1 MCHNKNKVMP
11 EFETYVD
18 VYVDEMW
25 SACSKKEKEELIEL
39 LVDEG
44 YVKRVTQRDTEPE
57 KGKSLMEIEWDTMI
71 DKLSDLRQRVSAEEE
86 EILKNI
92 VSKYF

>member
-1 MCHNKNKVMP
+1 MP

-44 YVKRVTQRDTEPE
+44 YVKRVTQIEPE
-57 KGKSLMEIEWDTMI
+57 KGKSLMEIEWDAMI

-92 VSKYF
+92 ISKYF